1 MDSVSNFITRPVPLL
16 LIPRIKYPQ
25 KGGHKSN
32 MELCVFFLQLHIK
45 EEATK
50 DIFEGWGVFVF
61 VFGPLNLESSMQ
73 SVALNR
79 VVSKFGK
86 RKIGWVYHHCSGQQ
100 GRKRSG
106 YFQVYSGPWVLL
118 VASFP
123 DLENLEAS
131 HQNVILIISSATSW
145 KEKEMSWLY
154 NPQNPLG
161 SRRWVEMQKLKSAFA
176 DEVHIVI
183 WGLISIICFFAL
195 VFFWFLSLLI
205 LECDILFYVDVIRSK
220 VLLSF
225 SFMFQVA
232 HIFGRSPLRLVVGWQ
247 ISA

>member
-1 MDSVSNFITRPVPLL
+1 
-16 LIPRIKYPQ
+16 
-25 KGGHKSN
+25 
-32 MELCVFFLQLHIK
+32 
-45 EEATK
+45 
-50 DIFEGWGVFVF
+50 
-61 VFGPLNLESSMQ
+61 MQ
-73 SVALNR
+73 SVAPNR

-161 SRRWVEMQKLKSAFA
+161 SRRWVEMQKLEKCFCRWNAYCNLRLNFNYLLYSPWHSFVSYLYWFLNVTFCFMLMWSNPKFCYLSVLCFKLLTSFA
-176 DEVHIVI
+176 DPHSGWLLVDKFWHKQSNKVGPAGTEPLS
-183 WGLISIICFFAL
+183 WAL
-195 VFFWFLSLLI
+195 CWTWSLLA
-205 LECDILFYVDVIRSK
+205 
-220 VLLSF
+220 LLTPYLSTMMRKY
-225 SFMFQVA
+225 SAAAATKIAKNYQKALLWPQLALGGMVA
-232 HIFGRSPLRLVVGWQ
+232 Q
-247 ISA
+247 